1 MTTVS
6 KPLNELALADSLR
19 NENVLA
25 FSTDSDILAQNS
37 SRSIKV
43 RKAPSLFNVI
53 TGPRGSLKT
62 LLLTMLACR
71 NLLKC
76 FYFRY
81 YGITKHV
88 WTNYPIG
95 FFHRSMLDDKV
106 YYLKPEPLNMESLYT
121 FDAGLASGW
130 VYIDEIDQW
139 YDRQDWAAVTQKLTN
154 AVITQIRKRELSLG
168 ATTQNFQWLNARAQF
183 QTDTL
188 INCREAAFTPWGRK
202 FGLQMGHV
210 SFLTLKD
217 LSGVN
222 TGYQYAENFR
232 TYNTKLLHGERY
244 WDKYDTNF
252 QFDPMETKARYTIKR
267 DAKTLVL
274 GPGGYK
280 VESANQLDDMNSKQS
295 NPDVALFS
303 DVIEEFREQ
312 GKVSVK
318 PYEIWSKANE
328 LGWHGTTS
336 QGGSILGILGLAR
349 NRYEYILDRNA
360 DINEDAG
367 NRSVCGGKPSPHTPN
382 SNKKAKAK
390 AKAKSQEGK

>member
-1 MTTVS
+1 MTTA
-6 KPLNELALADSLR
+6 NELTLDLLQ
-19 NENVLA
+19 NENELV
-25 FSTDSDILAQNS
+25 FSTNSDIVMPKS
-37 SRSIKV
+37 DRKV
-43 RKAPSLFNVI
+43 KIRKSPSLFNVI

-62 LLLTMLACR
+62 LLLTMLASR

-76 FYFRY
+76 FYLRY

-88 WTNYPIG
+88 WTNYPVG
-95 FFHRSMLDDKV
+95 FYHHSVIDNKV

-121 FDAGLASGW
+121 FDAGLAAGW

-154 AVITQIRKRELSLG
+154 AVITQIRKRELSLA

-274 GPGGYK
+274 GPGGYR
-280 VESANQLDDMNSKQS
+280 VQSDGQLENMNSKQS
-295 NPDVALFS
+295 NPDVPLFS
-303 DVIEEFREQ
+303 QIMEEFKEQ
-312 GKVSVK
+312 GLGYVPTS
-318 PYEIWSKANE
+318 EIWSRAHE
-328 LGWHGTTS
+328 LGWEGDLGAGGT
-336 QGGSILGILGLAR
+336 ILQKLGFAR
-349 NRYEYILDRNA
+349 NKRNYLIKENIEQG
-360 DINEDAG
+360 DL
-367 NRSVCGGKPSPHTPN
+367 SGGEGDKPSPDSPN
-382 SNKKAKAK
+382 SNRRVKAKD
-390 AKAKSQEGK
+390 

>member
-1 MTTVS
+1 
-6 KPLNELALADSLR
+6 
-19 NENVLA
+19 
-25 FSTDSDILAQNS
+25 
-37 SRSIKV
+37 
-43 RKAPSLFNVI
+43 
-53 TGPRGSLKT
+53 
-62 LLLTMLACR
+62 
-71 NLLKC
+71 
-76 FYFRY
+76 
-81 YGITKHV
+81 
-88 WTNYPIG
+88 
-95 FFHRSMLDDKV
+95 
-106 YYLKPEPLNMESLYT
+106 
-121 FDAGLASGW
+121 
-130 VYIDEIDQW
+130 
-139 YDRQDWAAVTQKLTN
+139 
-154 AVITQIRKRELSLG
+154 
-168 ATTQNFQWLNARAQF
+168 
-183 QTDTL
+183 
-188 INCREAAFTPWGRK
+188 
-202 FGLQMGHV
+202 MGHV

-274 GPGGYK
+274 GPGGYQ

-349 NRYEYILDRNA
+349 NRYEYILSPDPVGDER
-360 DINEDAG
+360 EG
-367 NRSVCGGKPSPHTPN
+367 NRSVRERHKPSPRSPN
-382 SNKKAKAK
+382 SNKKAK
-390 AKAKSQEGK
+390 GK

>member
-1 MTTVS
+1 
-6 KPLNELALADSLR
+6 
-19 NENVLA
+19 
-25 FSTDSDILAQNS
+25 
-37 SRSIKV
+37 
-43 RKAPSLFNVI
+43 
-53 TGPRGSLKT
+53 SLKT

-95 FFHRSMLDDKV
+95 FYHRSMLDDKV

-252 QFDPMETKARYTIKR
+252 QFDPMQTKARYTIKR
-267 DAKTLVL
+267 DARTLVL

-280 VESANQLDDMNSKQS
+280 IESANQLDNMDSKQS

-303 DVIEEFREQ
+303 HVIQELKDE
-312 GKVSVK
+312 GLTHVK
-318 PYEIWSKANE
+318 PGDIWHRAGE
-328 LGWHGTTS
+328 LGWHGS
-336 QGGSILGILGLAR
+336 PQAGGSILGILGLAR
-349 NRYEYILDRNA
+349 NRYEYILSPDPEGIER
-360 DINEDAG
+360 ED
-367 NRSVCGGKPSPHTPN
+367 NRSVRETPKPSPDTPI
-382 SNKKAKAK
+382 K
-390 AKAKSQEGK
+390 GKWHKHRKYERKQKEEVVAQNNIFGSP